1 MLTYGAEH
9 AEVLEL
15 VELQNTMLELKRMLT
30 YADVC

>member
-15 VELQNTMLELKRMLT
+15 VELENTMLELVMLT